1 MLSDI
6 LLNQNLK
13 VKKSSNAPK
22 KLFKP
27 IVSTYIRQQHGENGS
42 LHLTIS
48 KSGAEYFLNFE
59 EGLSFR
65 VSPSRKGK
73 DAVQYLGAE
82 IHDSKYRSLCEHLIK
97 NQITPLIRAW
107 HGSLVFHAS
116 AVVVKGLCWGFLG
129 KSGAGKSTLAKSLS
143 KYEHITHLSDD
154 WLEAKLAGNQP
165 KVLNNPFSTRLESSH
180 AQALAKLQLIAPFDT
195 SLAHFDGKLLLESDE
210 NLTNN
215 SSTQLGL
222 LCELIPC
229 SPDKEP
235 SLIKLNSLEAFRC
248 ISKHLYRLDTSS
260 TEHLKQE
267 FRQLTNLVQFLPV
280 YRLHYPHSLADL
292 SAVHQTLINKF
303 VD

>member
-1 MLSDI
+1 ML
-6 LLNQNLK
+6 
-13 VKKSSNAPK
+13 
-22 KLFKP
+22 KP
-27 IVSTYIRQQHGENGS
+27 TISAHIRQQHGVNGS

-48 KSGAEYFLNFE
+48 KCGDEYVLEYE

-65 VSPSRKGK
+65 INPFKTGR
-73 DAVQYLGAE
+73 DAVHYLGRE
-82 IHDSKYRSLCEHLIK
+82 NSNPKYRNICEHLIK
-97 NQITPLIRAW
+97 NQITPLLRAW
-107 HGSLVFHAS
+107 NGSVVFHAS
-116 AVVVKGLCWGFLG
+116 AVIVRGLCWGFLG

-143 KYEHITHLSDD
+143 KHEYITHLSDD
-154 WLEAKLAGNQP
+154 WLEARLADNQP

-180 AQALAKLQLIAPFDT
+180 AHALAKIQLIAPFDT

-215 SSTQLGL
+215 LSTQLGL

-229 SPDKEP
+229 SPEKEP

-260 TEHLKQE
+260 TEHLKKE
-267 FRQLTNLVQFLPV
+267 FSQLTNLVQFLPV

-292 SAVHQTLINKF
+292 KTLHQTLINKF